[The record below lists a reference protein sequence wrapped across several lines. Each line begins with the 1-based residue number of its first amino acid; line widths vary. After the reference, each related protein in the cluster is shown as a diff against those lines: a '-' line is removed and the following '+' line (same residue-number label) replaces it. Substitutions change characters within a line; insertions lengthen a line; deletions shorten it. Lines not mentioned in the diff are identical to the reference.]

1 MIFSD
6 SLNLRKGLFLN
17 LRKGQR
23 FLRNTNDKEQSNIE
37 VDLRKRA

>member
-1 MIFSD
+1 MSIFSD
-6 SLNLRKGLFLN
+6 SLIHIFLN